1 MTRQGRKKLGVLL
14 SLSVCLAAGQIV
26 LAADKP
32 ANENS
37 LVIGGAAA
45 VIGGYTS
52 DTAGTNH
59 TKVQS
64 QPQTQPV
71 SRQSHVDKPAQ
82 SQKLAIVGVAEKQV
96 GAETQPETEP
106 ETASVPE
113 TASASEAG
121 TEATLPE
128 TVEPE
133 TAAPEPEAAPVD
145 TEEEQRQAAVDRYE
159 KLGLADAGYSYLNVR
174 EKAGTDG
181 KIIGKMLNNYACE
194 ILDTVEKDDGYWYK
208 IKSGS
213 IEGYVYADYIL
224 TGDDARQQ
232 GKEAAEK
239 RALILTDTLNV
250 RSEPSTESS
259 IWTQADSHEQYDVV
273 QELDGWYEIELDSST
288 GYIVAD
294 PSLVSVRYTLNT
306 AIHFTPEEEEEKQEL
321 SVRSK
326 IVNYAMQFLGNRY
339 VWGGESLTKGVDC
352 SGFTMKVYEH
362 FGIYMSHYTGSQAQ
376 EGRKISF
383 SNLKKGDLVFYAKN
397 GTINHV
403 AIYIGDGQVI
413 HARSKRR
420 GITITEWDYRTPV
433 KAVTFLDD

>member
-1 MTRQGRKKLGVLL
+1 MTRRGKKQLGVLITL
-14 SLSVCLAAGQIV
+14 SACLAAGQIV

-45 VIGGYTS
+45 VISGYTG

-59 TKVQS
+59 TKAES
-64 QPQTQPV
+64 QPQTQPAPTV
-71 SRQSHVDKPAQ
+71 PEKQAQ
-82 SQKLAIVGVAEKQV
+82 GQKLAIVGVAEKQV
-96 GAETQPETEP
+96 TTEPETEP
-106 ETASVPE
+106 QTEPE
-113 TASASEAG
+113 AEA
-121 TEATLPE
+121 AQLA
-128 TVEPE
+128 E
-133 TAAPEPEAAPVD
+133 TAAPETTAVPETSASETTAAPETAAEPVD
-145 TEEEQRQAAVDRYE
+145 TEEQQRQAAVDKYE

-174 EKAGTDG
+174 EEAGTSG

-250 RSEPSTESS
+250 RSEPNTESA
-259 IWTQADSHEQYDVV
+259 IWTQVDNHEQFDVV

-288 GYIVAD
+288 GYIVSD

-306 AIHFTPEEEEEKQEL
+306 AIHFTPEEEEEKKEQSL
-321 SVRSK
+321 RSQ

-339 VWGGESLTKGVDC
+339 VWGGESLTNGVDC

-376 EGRKISF
+376 EGKKISF
-383 SNLKKGDLVFYAKN
+383 SNLKKGDLIFYAKN

-403 AIYIGDGQVI
+403 AMYIGDGQVI
-413 HARSKRR
+413 QARSKRR